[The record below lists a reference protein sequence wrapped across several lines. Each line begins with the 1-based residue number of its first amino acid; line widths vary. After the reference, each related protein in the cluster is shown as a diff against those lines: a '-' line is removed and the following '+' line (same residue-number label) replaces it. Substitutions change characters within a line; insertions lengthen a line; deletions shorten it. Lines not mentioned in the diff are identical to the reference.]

1 MGHPSVISRTPLLR
15 VLAPYVAGILL
26 HEVCP
31 RWWPPLALI
40 ALAVIGG
47 WVLGRVSSTTPS
59 RRLRMRPYLALPLLV
74 VALALGWLAAVI
86 HHPPV
91 LDAELRHSGNR
102 VGQILDLDH
111 TDFSTRLTVRLLDV
125 PSATMPCRVLVT
137 TRGCDYTLS
146 PGDVITWPAD
156 LEPIRSRGNP
166 GEMDYVSYMLHDQGI
181 RYCQHLPGRDVQVL
195 GRSPSLSTRMAALR
209 RGLASN
215 VYATSLSAEAQRLVV
230 TLLLGQRGAI
240 DPETRQQFST
250 AGVAHVLA
258 LSGLH
263 VGLVA
268 LMLWWLLF
276 PLDYIGL
283 RRLRLVITLAAVG
296 LFACFTGLSPSVVRS
311 TVMTGTVL
319 VAMALY
325 RRSDPFNALLLAALA
340 ILVWSPSAIFGVG
353 FQLSFVTVGSLL
365 LVNRLPVAAIR
376 TPYRWANYLIS
387 LVVASL
393 TALLATLALTAHYF
407 HTVSTLSVVTNVL
420 VLPAMPLLMVLGA
433 LTVLTAAAGLQWSLL
448 QGALDGL
455 SGYVSRAI
463 GWVNAIPHAYAGG
476 VYVSTTAVVLYFVVL
491 ALVIGWF
498 YSRRRRCLIGAAVAL
513 AMLAGHSLWVDAHT
527 RRQGLVIFNSPT
539 ATPLLYYHNGEAMV
553 WVPDE
558 ASRAVDSAAFVRSYS
573 GFLARHGIRRLRF
586 VDNAA
591 DGTATL
597 RLGGARFE
605 PPRVYVP
612 GRRLVVASSRS
623 PKTAPGDTVRVEN
636 VDDLIV
642 TRTCHGRVAAWG
654 QRYRFG
660 RVILSGALH
669 DASKQISECDSL
681 HIHYHDLSAS
691 GAIELP

>member
-26 HEVCP
+26 YEVCP

-47 WVLGRVSSTTPS
+47 WVLGRISSATPS
-59 RRLRMRPYLALPLLV
+59 RRLLMRPYLALPLLA

-156 LEPIRSRGNP
+156 LEPISSRGNP
-166 GEMDYVSYMLHDQGI
+166 EEMDYVSYMLHDQGI

-215 VYATSLSAEAQRLVV
+215 VYATSLSDEAQRLVV

-283 RRLRLVITLAAVG
+283 RRLRLAAFRPLQRIAAGGTCHSGMVTIGDFRCGIPTQFCDRG
-296 LFACFTGLSPSVVRS
+296 LIVAGKQVASGGYPHALSMGQLPHIAGRRIVDRS
-311 TVMTGTVL
+311 AGYPG
-319 VAMALY
+319 A
-325 RRSDPFNALLLAALA
+325 D
-340 ILVWSPSAIFGVG
+340 
-353 FQLSFVTVGSLL
+353 GSLL
-365 LVNRLPVAAIR
+365 PHCFDPV
-376 TPYRWANYLIS
+376 
-387 LVVASL
+387 
-393 TALLATLALTAHYF
+393 
-407 HTVSTLSVVTNVL
+407 
-420 VLPAMPLLMVLGA
+420 
-433 LTVLTAAAGLQWSLL
+433 
-448 QGALDGL
+448 
-455 SGYVSRAI
+455 
-463 GWVNAIPHAYAGG
+463 GG
-476 VYVSTTAVVLYFVVL
+476 
-491 ALVIGWF
+491 
-498 YSRRRRCLIGAAVAL
+498 
-513 AMLAGHSLWVDAHT
+513 H
-527 RRQGLVIFNSPT
+527 
-539 ATPLLYYHNGEAMV
+539 
-553 WVPDE
+553 
-558 ASRAVDSAAFVRSYS
+558 
-573 GFLARHGIRRLRF
+573 
-586 VDNAA
+586 
-591 DGTATL
+591 
-597 RLGGARFE
+597 
-605 PPRVYVP
+605 
-612 GRRLVVASSRS
+612 
-623 PKTAPGDTVRVEN
+623 
-636 VDDLIV
+636 
-642 TRTCHGRVAAWG
+642 
-654 QRYRFG
+654 
-660 RVILSGALH
+660 
-669 DASKQISECDSL
+669 
-681 HIHYHDLSAS
+681 
-691 GAIELP
+691 